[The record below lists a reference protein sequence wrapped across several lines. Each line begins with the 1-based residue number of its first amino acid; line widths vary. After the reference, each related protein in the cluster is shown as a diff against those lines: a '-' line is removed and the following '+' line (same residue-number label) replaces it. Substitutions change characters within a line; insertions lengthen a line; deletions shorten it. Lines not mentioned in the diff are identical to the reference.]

1 MEFKKFKLDDFT
13 SSLEIIKETLSAFP
27 VENNIDKIIKMSKI
41 NKMKLGIQKQ
51 ITVLNNYINKNAK
64 VFIRTFHI

>member
-27 VENNIDKIIKMSKI
+27 VKNNIDTIRKLVQKIK
-41 NKMKLGIQKQ
+41 
-51 ITVLNNYINKNAK
+51 
-64 VFIRTFHI
+64 